1 MKPQINNP
9 AVRFLVV
16 FITLF
21 LLFYYFNIAFFS
33 LTSPGSRHYTAF
45 LDKHLN
51 YIDGL
56 RWLLLTSSAKILH
69 GLGYVAITNKYEL
82 LVAGKGFIR
91 VVYTCL
97 GLGVLSFFAAFVIA
111 YPKPL
116 KAKLIFLIGGM
127 TGIQLLNL
135 LRFIGVALFW
145 NSHRNKVI
153 DHHTLF
159 NIFIYIAIAAAL
171 YFWIKADPGGEKN
184 AAN

>member
-1 MKPQINNP
+1 MKRQKNNP
-9 AVRFLVV
+9 AVRFLVI
-16 FITLF
+16 FIGLF
-21 LLFYYFNIAFFS
+21 LLFYYFNIMFFG
-33 LTSPGSRHYTAF
+33 LTSPGGKHYVAF
-45 LDKHLN
+45 LDNHLN

-56 RWLLLTSSAKILH
+56 RWLLLNGSAGILH
-69 GLGYVAITNKYEL
+69 WMGYVAITNKYEL

-116 KAKLIFLIGGM
+116 KAKLIFLLSGIL
-127 TGIQLLNL
+127 GIQLLNL
-135 LRFIGVALFW
+135 ARFIGVALFW
-145 NSHRNKVI
+145 NRHRNQII

-159 NIFIYIAIAAAL
+159 NILIYIIIAVVL
-171 YFWIKADPGGEKN
+171 YFWIKAGNTHTKH